1 VKDPVSFIAIFFRTH
16 FCLSFI
22 CLCFVLH
29 CGNAASLKLLLFFVK
44 SPQLKFCLLIQVIIM
59 CVCANEFSNLDFYWL
74 LLQLFGNTVQPKEIE
89 IAHPVMLKGLY
100 GNYRCIVRRHP
111 SIVSPLFFRRSVLK
125 NVRGEPR
132 TFDLE

>member
-1 VKDPVSFIAIFFRTH
+1 MFVDSGYYYV
-16 FCLSFI
+16 CLRKRVFQSR
-22 CLCFVLH
+22 
-29 CGNAASLKLLLFFVK
+29 LLLAFASVVWK
-44 SPQLKFCLLIQVIIM
+44 P
-59 CVCANEFSNLDFYWL
+59 
-74 LLQLFGNTVQPKEIE
+74 TVHLKEIE

-111 SIVSPLFFRRSVLK
+111 SIVSPLFFRRSVLR